1 MFSINNRTI
10 VVFSTSII
18 IEQVQLDV
26 VTNVNVQWEKV
37 SQVWLTCR
45 DQGLLRIGSRVPV
58 FLWLL
63 IADQFLVAFLVL
75 MFASFTDWLDGF
87 IARKFNQIT
96 SLGKVLDP
104 SADRLFILA
113 TLIGLTVN
121 EIIPAWLAIV
131 IVARD
136 LLLLIGYPI
145 SASHGFGPLP
155 VHFLGKAAT
164 FALLYAL
171 PLLLL
176 AEVWPTAE
184 AVILPLAWG
193 FAYWG
198 IGLYWVAGFVYLAQL
213 RQLISL
219 ERRSSP
225 NI

>member
-1 MFSINNRTI
+1 MQLSQELKSVPNMLSI
-10 VVFSTSII
+10 
-18 IEQVQLDV
+18 
-26 VTNVNVQWEKV
+26 
-37 SQVWLTCR
+37 
-45 DQGLLRIGSRVPV
+45 LRLFLVPV

-63 IADQFLVAFLVL
+63 IADQFLIAFLVL

-96 SLGKVLDP
+96 SLGKILDP

-113 TLIGLTVN
+113 TLIGLTVS

-136 LLLLIGYPI
+136 VLLLIGYPI
-145 SASHGFGPLP
+145 SASHGYGPLP

-176 AEVWPTAE
+176 ADVWPSAE

-198 IGLYWVAGFVYLAQL
+198 IALYWVAGFVYLAQL

>member
-1 MFSINNRTI
+1 MQLSQELKSVPNMLSILR
-10 VVFSTSII
+10 
-18 IEQVQLDV
+18 
-26 VTNVNVQWEKV
+26 
-37 SQVWLTCR
+37 
-45 DQGLLRIGSRVPV
+45 LLLVPV

-63 IADQFLVAFLVL
+63 IADQFLIAFLVL
-75 MFASFTDWLDGF
+75 MFSSFTDWLDGF

-136 LLLLIGYPI
+136 VLLLIGYPI
-145 SASHGFGPLP
+145 SASHGYGPLP

-176 AEVWPTAE
+176 ADVWPSAE

>member
-1 MFSINNRTI
+1 MQLSQELKSIPNML
-10 VVFSTSII
+10 SI
-18 IEQVQLDV
+18 L
-26 VTNVNVQWEKV
+26 
-37 SQVWLTCR
+37 R
-45 DQGLLRIGSRVPV
+45 LLLVPV

-104 SADRLFILA
+104 SADRMFILA

-136 LLLLIGYPI
+136 VLLLIGYPI
-145 SASHGFGPLP
+145 SASHGYGPLP

-176 AEVWPTAE
+176 ADVWPSAE
-184 AVILPLAWG
+184 VVILPLAWG

>member
-1 MFSINNRTI
+1 MQLSQELKSIPNML
-10 VVFSTSII
+10 SI
-18 IEQVQLDV
+18 L
-26 VTNVNVQWEKV
+26 
-37 SQVWLTCR
+37 R
-45 DQGLLRIGSRVPV
+45 LLLVPV

-63 IADQFLVAFLVL
+63 IADQFLIAFLVL

-136 LLLLIGYPI
+136 VLLLIGYPI
-145 SASHGFGPLP
+145 SASHGYGPLP

-176 AEVWPTAE
+176 ADVWPTAE

>member
-1 MFSINNRTI
+1 MQLSQELKSVPNMLSILR
-10 VVFSTSII
+10 
-18 IEQVQLDV
+18 
-26 VTNVNVQWEKV
+26 
-37 SQVWLTCR
+37 
-45 DQGLLRIGSRVPV
+45 LLLVPV

-136 LLLLIGYPI
+136 VLLLIGYPI
-145 SASHGFGPLP
+145 SASHGYGPLP

-176 AEVWPTAE
+176 SDVWPSAE

>member
-1 MFSINNRTI
+1 MQLRQELKSVPNML
-10 VVFSTSII
+10 ST
-18 IEQVQLDV
+18 L
-26 VTNVNVQWEKV
+26 
-37 SQVWLTCR
+37 R
-45 DQGLLRIGSRVPV
+45 LLLVPV

-63 IADQFLVAFLVL
+63 IVDQFFVAFLVL

-87 IARKFNQIT
+87 IARKYNQIT

-121 EIIPAWLAIV
+121 EIIPAWLAVV

-136 LLLLIGYPI
+136 ILLLIGYPI
-145 SASHGFGPLP
+145 SASHGYGPLP

-176 AEVWPTAE
+176 ADVWPSAE

>member
-1 MFSINNRTI
+1 MQLSQELKSLPNMLSILR
-10 VVFSTSII
+10 
-18 IEQVQLDV
+18 
-26 VTNVNVQWEKV
+26 
-37 SQVWLTCR
+37 
-45 DQGLLRIGSRVPV
+45 LLLVPV

-63 IADQFLVAFLVL
+63 IADQFLIAFLVL

-136 LLLLIGYPI
+136 VLLLIGYPI
-145 SASHGFGPLP
+145 SASHGYGPLP

-176 AEVWPTAE
+176 ADVWPSAE
-184 AVILPLAWG
+184 VVILPLAWG

>member
-1 MFSINNRTI
+1 MQLSQELKSIPNML
-10 VVFSTSII
+10 SI
-18 IEQVQLDV
+18 L
-26 VTNVNVQWEKV
+26 
-37 SQVWLTCR
+37 R
-45 DQGLLRIGSRVPV
+45 LLLVPV

-63 IADQFLVAFLVL
+63 IVDQFLIAFLVL

-136 LLLLIGYPI
+136 ILLLVGYPI
-145 SASHGFGPLP
+145 SASHGYGPLP

-176 AEVWPTAE
+176 ADVWPSAE

-193 FAYWG
+193 CAYWG
-198 IGLYWVAGFVYLAQL
+198 IGL
-213 RQLISL
+213 
-219 ERRSSP
+219 
-225 NI
+225 

>member
-1 MFSINNRTI
+1 MQLSQELKSVPNMLSILR
-10 VVFSTSII
+10 
-18 IEQVQLDV
+18 
-26 VTNVNVQWEKV
+26 
-37 SQVWLTCR
+37 
-45 DQGLLRIGSRVPV
+45 LLLVPV

-63 IADQFLVAFLVL
+63 IVDQFLIAFLVL

-136 LLLLIGYPI
+136 ILLLVGYPI
-145 SASHGFGPLP
+145 SASHGYGPLP

-176 AEVWPTAE
+176 ADVWPSAE

>member
-1 MFSINNRTI
+1 MQLSQELKSIPNML
-10 VVFSTSII
+10 SI
-18 IEQVQLDV
+18 L
-26 VTNVNVQWEKV
+26 
-37 SQVWLTCR
+37 R
-45 DQGLLRIGSRVPV
+45 LLLVPV

-63 IADQFLVAFLVL
+63 IADEFLVAFLVL

-136 LLLLIGYPI
+136 VLLLIGYPI
-145 SASHGFGPLP
+145 SASHGYGPLP

-176 AEVWPTAE
+176 ADVWPSAE

>member
-1 MFSINNRTI
+1 MQLSQELKSVPNMLSILR
-10 VVFSTSII
+10 
-18 IEQVQLDV
+18 
-26 VTNVNVQWEKV
+26 
-37 SQVWLTCR
+37 
-45 DQGLLRIGSRVPV
+45 LLLVPV

-63 IADQFLVAFLVL
+63 IADQFLIAFLVL

-136 LLLLIGYPI
+136 VLLLIGYPI
-145 SASHGFGPLP
+145 SASHGYGPLP

-176 AEVWPTAE
+176 ADVWPSAE

-193 FAYWG
+193 FAFWG

>member
-1 MFSINNRTI
+1 MQLSQELKSIPNML
-10 VVFSTSII
+10 SI
-18 IEQVQLDV
+18 L
-26 VTNVNVQWEKV
+26 
-37 SQVWLTCR
+37 R
-45 DQGLLRIGSRVPV
+45 LLLVPV

-63 IADQFLVAFLVL
+63 IADQFLIAFLVL

-136 LLLLIGYPI
+136 VLLLIGYPI
-145 SASHGFGPLP
+145 SASHGYGPLP

-176 AEVWPTAE
+176 ADVWPTAE

-198 IGLYWVAGFVYLAQL
+198 LGLYWVAGFVYLAQL

>member
-1 MFSINNRTI
+1 MQLSKELKSIPNML
-10 VVFSTSII
+10 SI
-18 IEQVQLDV
+18 L
-26 VTNVNVQWEKV
+26 
-37 SQVWLTCR
+37 R
-45 DQGLLRIGSRVPV
+45 LLLVPV

-63 IADQFLVAFLVL
+63 IVDQLLIAFLVL

-136 LLLLIGYPI
+136 ILLLVGYPI
-145 SASHGFGPLP
+145 SASHGYGPLP

-176 AEVWPTAE
+176 ADVWPSAE

>member
-1 MFSINNRTI
+1 MQLSQELKSVPNMLSILR
-10 VVFSTSII
+10 
-18 IEQVQLDV
+18 
-26 VTNVNVQWEKV
+26 
-37 SQVWLTCR
+37 
-45 DQGLLRIGSRVPV
+45 LLLVPV

>member
-1 MFSINNRTI
+1 MQLSQELKSVPNMLSILR
-10 VVFSTSII
+10 
-18 IEQVQLDV
+18 
-26 VTNVNVQWEKV
+26 
-37 SQVWLTCR
+37 
-45 DQGLLRIGSRVPV
+45 LLLVPV

-63 IADQFLVAFLVL
+63 IADQFLIAFLVL

-136 LLLLIGYPI
+136 ILLLVGYPI
-145 SASHGFGPLP
+145 SASHGYGPLP

-176 AEVWPTAE
+176 ADVWPSAE

-225 NI
+225 NIYSLAEAKCHANQAVRTRLDPL

>member
-1 MFSINNRTI
+1 MQLSQELKSIPNML
-10 VVFSTSII
+10 SI
-18 IEQVQLDV
+18 L
-26 VTNVNVQWEKV
+26 
-37 SQVWLTCR
+37 R
-45 DQGLLRIGSRVPV
+45 LLLVPV

-63 IADQFLVAFLVL
+63 IADQFLIAFLVL

-96 SLGKVLDP
+96 LLGKVLDP

-136 LLLLIGYPI
+136 VLLLIGYPI
-145 SASHGFGPLP
+145 SASHGYGPLP

-176 AEVWPTAE
+176 ADVWPSAE

>member
-1 MFSINNRTI
+1 MQLSQELKSVPNMLSI
-10 VVFSTSII
+10 
-18 IEQVQLDV
+18 
-26 VTNVNVQWEKV
+26 
-37 SQVWLTCR
+37 
-45 DQGLLRIGSRVPV
+45 LRLFLVPV

-63 IADQFLVAFLVL
+63 IADQFLIAFLVL

-96 SLGKVLDP
+96 SLGKILDP

-113 TLIGLTVN
+113 TLIGLTVS

-136 LLLLIGYPI
+136 VLLLIGYPI
-145 SASHGFGPLP
+145 SASHGYGPLP

-176 AEVWPTAE
+176 ADVWPSAE

>member
-1 MFSINNRTI
+1 MQLSQELKSVPNMLSILR
-10 VVFSTSII
+10 
-18 IEQVQLDV
+18 
-26 VTNVNVQWEKV
+26 
-37 SQVWLTCR
+37 
-45 DQGLLRIGSRVPV
+45 LLLVPV

-63 IADQFLVAFLVL
+63 IADQFLIAFLVL

-87 IARKFNQIT
+87 IARRFNQIT

-136 LLLLIGYPI
+136 VLLLIGYPI
-145 SASHGFGPLP
+145 SASHGYGPLP

-176 AEVWPTAE
+176 ADVWPSAE
-184 AVILPLAWG
+184 AMILPLAWG

>member
-1 MFSINNRTI
+1 MLSILR
-10 VVFSTSII
+10 
-18 IEQVQLDV
+18 
-26 VTNVNVQWEKV
+26 
-37 SQVWLTCR
+37 
-45 DQGLLRIGSRVPV
+45 LLLVLV

-63 IADQFLVAFLVL
+63 IVDQFLIAFLVL

-136 LLLLIGYPI
+136 ILLLVGYPI
-145 SASHGFGPLP
+145 SASHGYGPLP

-176 AEVWPTAE
+176 ADVWPSAE

>member
-1 MFSINNRTI
+1 MQLSQELKSIPNML
-10 VVFSTSII
+10 SI
-18 IEQVQLDV
+18 L
-26 VTNVNVQWEKV
+26 
-37 SQVWLTCR
+37 R
-45 DQGLLRIGSRVPV
+45 LLLVPV

-63 IADQFLVAFLVL
+63 IVDQFLIAFLVL

-136 LLLLIGYPI
+136 ILLLVGYPI
-145 SASHGFGPLP
+145 SASHGYGPLP

-176 AEVWPTAE
+176 ADVWPSAE

>member
-1 MFSINNRTI
+1 MQLSQELKSIPNML
-10 VVFSTSII
+10 SI
-18 IEQVQLDV
+18 L
-26 VTNVNVQWEKV
+26 
-37 SQVWLTCR
+37 R
-45 DQGLLRIGSRVPV
+45 LLLVPV

-63 IADQFLVAFLVL
+63 IVDQFLIAFLVL
-75 MFASFTDWLDGF
+75 MFASFTDWVDGV
-87 IARKFNQIT
+87 IARRFNQIN

-136 LLLLIGYPI
+136 ILLLVGYPI
-145 SASHGFGPLP
+145 SASHGYGPLP

-176 AEVWPTAE
+176 AEVWPTAQ

>member
-1 MFSINNRTI
+1 MQLRQELKSVPNMLSILR
-10 VVFSTSII
+10 
-18 IEQVQLDV
+18 
-26 VTNVNVQWEKV
+26 
-37 SQVWLTCR
+37 
-45 DQGLLRIGSRVPV
+45 LLLVPV

-63 IADQFLVAFLVL
+63 IVDQFLVAFLVL

-87 IARKFNQIT
+87 IARKYNQIT

-136 LLLLIGYPI
+136 ILLLIGYPI
-145 SASHGFGPLP
+145 SASHGYGPLP

-176 AEVWPTAE
+176 ADVWPSAE

-198 IGLYWVAGFVYLAQL
+198 IGLYWIAGLVYLAQL

>member
-1 MFSINNRTI
+1 MQLSQELKSIPNML
-10 VVFSTSII
+10 SI
-18 IEQVQLDV
+18 L
-26 VTNVNVQWEKV
+26 
-37 SQVWLTCR
+37 R
-45 DQGLLRIGSRVPV
+45 LLLVPV

-63 IADQFLVAFLVL
+63 IVDQFLIAFLVL

-121 EIIPAWLAIV
+121 GIIPAWLAIV

-136 LLLLIGYPI
+136 ILLLVGYPI
-145 SASHGFGPLP
+145 SASHGYGPLP

-176 AEVWPTAE
+176 ADVC
-184 AVILPLAWG
+184 
-193 FAYWG
+193 
-198 IGLYWVAGFVYLAQL
+198 LAQ
-213 RQLISL
+213 RQ
-219 ERRSSP
+219 
-225 NI
+225 

>member
-1 MFSINNRTI
+1 MQLSQELKSIPNML
-10 VVFSTSII
+10 SI
-18 IEQVQLDV
+18 L
-26 VTNVNVQWEKV
+26 
-37 SQVWLTCR
+37 R
-45 DQGLLRIGSRVPV
+45 LLLVPV

-63 IADQFLVAFLVL
+63 IVDQFLIAFLVL

-136 LLLLIGYPI
+136 ILLLVGYPI
-145 SASHGFGPLP
+145 SASHGYGPLP

-176 AEVWPTAE
+176 ADVWPSAE
-184 AVILPLAWG
+184 VVILPLAWG

>member
-1 MFSINNRTI
+1 MLMQLRQELKSVPNMLSILR
-10 VVFSTSII
+10 
-18 IEQVQLDV
+18 
-26 VTNVNVQWEKV
+26 
-37 SQVWLTCR
+37 
-45 DQGLLRIGSRVPV
+45 LLLVPV

-63 IADQFLVAFLVL
+63 IVDQFLVAFLVL

-87 IARKFNQIT
+87 IARKYNQIT

-136 LLLLIGYPI
+136 ILLLIGYPI
-145 SASHGFGPLP
+145 SASHGYGPLP

-176 AEVWPTAE
+176 ADVWPSAQ

>member
-1 MFSINNRTI
+1 MQLSQELKSIPNML
-10 VVFSTSII
+10 SI
-18 IEQVQLDV
+18 L
-26 VTNVNVQWEKV
+26 
-37 SQVWLTCR
+37 R
-45 DQGLLRIGSRVPV
+45 LLLVPV

-63 IADQFLVAFLVL
+63 IVDQFLIAFLVL

-87 IARKFNQIT
+87 IARRFNQIT

-136 LLLLIGYPI
+136 ILLLVGYPI
-145 SASHGFGPLP
+145 SASHGYGPLP

-176 AEVWPTAE
+176 AEVWPTAQ